1 MNRFSCNSLLSEWEL
16 SKAKC
21 EYYRSYQISN
31 SYYRLQLWWQWCW
44 WSSVEQS
51 DKLVKLVCK
60 SKTAAELA
68 PELVSNWLPSPAM
81 RTNYIAGVD
90 NAKSTTYPNIFC
102 CPQRLQEHPWA
113 CPFFFVPFCYFLVT
127 FSAFIA
133 WIPKHIL
140 YWIYSAD
147 VHRFTNMFCFYRQE
161 TDTCELSFTLFSQ
174 LWRIPSETDS
184 KYQLRWGAK
193 LKRKTIFTRT
203 AKEYK

>member
-16 SKAKC
+16 SKTKC

-68 PELVSNWLPSPAM
+68 PELVSNWLLSPAM
-81 RTNYIAGVD
+81 RINYIAGVD

-113 CPFFFVPFCYFLVT
+113 CSLFFVPFCYFLVT
-127 FSAFIA
+127 FSTFIA

-147 VHRFTNMFCFYRQE
+147 VGLQ
-161 TDTCELSFTLFSQ
+161 TCLVF
-174 LWRIPSETDS
+174 
-184 KYQLRWGAK
+184 
-193 LKRKTIFTRT
+193 T
-203 AKEYK
+203 AKRLILANLVSHFSVNFEGFPRKPIQSIN